1 MLSLEATFRIC
12 MWSVQGS
19 GFTILGLGPM
29 VMELV
34 EGSSLFGR
42 IVGTTLRRVSVLN
55 STLSRLIIISIN
67 VT

>member
-1 MLSLEATFRIC
+1 

-42 IVGTTLRRVSVLN
+42 IVGTTLRSVSVLN

-67 VT
+67 MLHI